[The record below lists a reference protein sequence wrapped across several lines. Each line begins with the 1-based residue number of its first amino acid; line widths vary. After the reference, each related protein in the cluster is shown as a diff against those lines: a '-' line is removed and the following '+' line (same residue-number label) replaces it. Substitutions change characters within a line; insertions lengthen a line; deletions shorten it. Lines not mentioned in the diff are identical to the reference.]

1 MLSIPFCRL
10 SRTNSKLERTSTPA
24 HRLTIWT
31 VVSRRD
37 RSKSQKL
44 IWRSGGGVGN
54 EMEKEEGEKEEGEEE
69 EAETWRRRRKGE
81 RDQHMKTTST
91 SHNALELVAA
101 VAEVLPVVR
110 RKTYCC
116 FLYSSP
122 VRNFSCSAWNRRTTS
137 PCHEISWQNKYHSIF
152 KLYIIK

>member
-44 IWRSGGGVGN
+44 IWRGWREV
-54 EMEKEEGEKEEGEEE
+54 EVEQERRRRKRKVRKRKQR
-69 EAETWRRRRKGE
+69 TWRRRRKGE

-152 KLYIIK
+152 KLDN